1 MTKQEAY
8 DYFYKGLTDEEK
20 AGGPEGLPDF
30 VEVLPHPREHGRISG
45 KDLEWAK
52 KVAEDFFR
60 RCENE

>member
-20 AGGPEGLPDF
+20 AGGPEGLPD
-30 VEVLPHPREHGRISG
+30 REHGRISG